1 MPLLQT
7 IETGFGDQ
15 FVSVLASADGLNA
28 ARNVDLQS
36 SLYSVQKVFPP
47 GLFAGTHTGGKA
59 RLLPR
64 VRLAVAANS
73 GQANIVCPAFM
84 AGLFVV
90 GDVLNVITLPA
101 GTAGAAVG
109 TVQSVNTATNTITL
123 AAALAS
129 TLAIDTV
136 IGVASSVPIG
146 MICPNTAIDA
156 GMLERPNSQF
166 GVFTKAS
173 IVRSRMPY
181 WDTQLA
187 ALPGCLYTVREVP

>member
-90 GDVLNVITLPA
+90 GDVLNVVFALE
-101 GTAGAAVG
+101 
-109 TVQSVNTATNTITL
+109 SVADNKFVFADF
-123 AAALAS
+123 ALFKKV
-129 TLAIDTV
+129 LQDIDV
-136 IGVASSVPIG
+136 EG
-146 MICPNTAIDA
+146 
-156 GMLERPNSQF
+156 
-166 GVFTKAS
+166 
-173 IVRSRMPY
+173 
-181 WDTQLA
+181 
-187 ALPGCLYTVREVP
+187 